1 MRKNIFKTMF
11 IAAAALA
18 FASCSKDATTDL
30 TPSRE
35 LSGLKKT
42 ISLNAGFAG
51 ETRTELSADHKLT
64 WTEKDVFGILAADAQ
79 GVLENVAVAIAEGTK
94 ADEGGYY
101 FESIEVPEETTTL
114 YCYYPYS
121 ESYDELTDINE
132 FTVCIPNFY
141 GNDAEFSSYGYYD
154 EEYAGDFLPQFHYMA
169 ATAEVTGEDAT
180 VTFKP
185 LVSIVEFNLYDSTKS
200 GEKFN
205 NFYFAIDKADIAGTF
220 SVDFSDNSLKATEGE
235 SALTWIF
242 TAETA
247 LSLKD
252 NKADGTKLYAIVPK
266 GEYDNATLTLGSTDH
281 AFQGG
286 YFNDLEWEN
295 GTSFIADG
303 HTVNID
309 LKHAMPAPLAQPLTF
324 TQVDGN
330 PFFATVPVIVQ
341 EACDFFAIR
350 VYDTS
355 AYNNQKNNRNED
367 GKNQYDQ
374 MIEQLYDAYVTE
386 YIGNGNKSKISNYQY
401 SISDFYPFLG
411 YNDESITD
419 LTPGPRTLMITED
432 WQLLYD
438 GRWNTQTEKWDL
450 PGHRSILRPKTNYT
464 FVAYAKARPSA
475 ASKYGSDFVVYETEF
490 TTPDL
495 QFNGIGKIEIDYT
508 QAGST
513 ATAQIKGTNIKKI
526 ITWVVGP
533 KENTPKTP
541 LTGNDV
547 IDAFNNR
554 SDVYFKD
561 FEGDLT
567 ITQTGMNPGDIYYI
581 CAAGVDEDGKLV
593 AADPV
598 PAQAADIEFNGY
610 EISDVELAS
619 QPTKLGEVEL
629 TFTVKDSP
637 KYLRIYTGAPRLID
651 GVAADNE
658 KGQEEQKAQTW
669 AEIQGYFKN
678 NSYSANYAEVEVTG
692 NTVTTKI
699 SLPEN
704 EQILPDGEYDYVD
717 NPGHNPFYI
726 LIVGADAKGDA
737 ITKLGNIYQI
747 TGEYKTPKVEMCV
760 EDIHRGVKVGD
771 TTHTR
776 TDETAYFYTCP
787 VSDFDKVEP
796 EPEPEV
802 TNIWSS
808 RLSFSFGAWNYTAT
822 NEVAFYASPAYASDY
837 GRVWIISLG
846 NDSEIAELFS
856 SAYYNT
862 PEIREKMWP
871 MVTPLFTEYAETGE
885 PNSSANILH
894 TYASGTIPT
903 SYNTDVRV
911 SLTPQ
916 IGDLY
921 AIVAEDIE
929 TTTATGK
936 HQLLVGYFGT
946 YTQMGAAKF
955 PTAAV
960 VQQN

>member
-51 ETRTELSADHKLT
+51 ETRTELSDDHKLT
-64 WTEKDVFGILAADAQ
+64 WTEDDVFGILAADAE

-94 ADEGGYY
+94 AEGGYY
-101 FESIEVPEETTTL
+101 FKSIEVPEETTTL

-121 ESYDELTDINE
+121 EDYDELTDIKE
-132 FTVCIPNFY
+132 FTVNIPSAY
-141 GNDAEFSSYGYYD
+141 SNDAGFSSYGYYD
-154 EEYAGDFLPQFHYMA
+154 EEYAGEFLPQFHYMA
-169 ATAEVTGEDAT
+169 ATAEVAGEEAT

-266 GEYDNATLTLGSTDH
+266 GEYDNATLMLGSTDH

-295 GTSFIADG
+295 GTSFTADG

-309 LKHAMPAPLAQPLTF
+309 LKHAMPAPLAQPLSF

-355 AYNNQKNNRNED
+355 AYNKQKDSRNED
-367 GKNQYDQ
+367 GKNQYDL

-386 YIGNGNKSKISNYQY
+386 YIGNGNKSKISNYQL

-495 QFNGIGKIEIDYT
+495 QFNGTGKIEIEYT

-567 ITQTGMNPGDIYYI
+567 ITQTGMNPGDTYYI

-610 EISDVELAS
+610 EISKVELAS

-651 GVAADNE
+651 GVAADD
-658 KGQEEQKAQTW
+658 KGQGEEEAQTW
-669 AEIQGYFKN
+669 EQIQGYFKN
-678 NSYSANYAEVEVTG
+678 NSYSANYMEVEVTG
-692 NTVTTKI
+692 EKVTTKI
-699 SLPEN
+699 SFSEPTQIIPE
-704 EQILPDGEYDYVD
+704 GEYDYVD
-717 NPGHNPFYI
+717 NPGHNPLYI

-737 ITKLGNIYQI
+737 VTQLGNIYQI
-747 TGEYKTPKVEMCV
+747 TGEYNDPNVEKC
-760 EDIHRGVKVGD
+760 ETDIHRAVLVGD
-771 TTHTR
+771 KSHKVVNP
-776 TDETAYFYTCP
+776 DAYFYSCP
-787 VSDFDKVEP
+787 VDKFAEEKTEP
-796 EPEPEV
+796 KPEDPSKGFWTAREGISTFMWMSNKIYVNAGYGDPTPTIWLIKIDGNDLSTWADYGENNSLAEV
-802 TNIWSS
+802 KANIWQ
-808 RLSFSFGAWNYTAT
+808 YI
-822 NEVAFYASPAYASDY
+822 D
-837 GRVWIISLG
+837 
-846 NDSEIAELFS
+846 
-856 SAYYNT
+856 
-862 PEIREKMWP
+862 
-871 MVTPLFTEYAETGE
+871 PLFTEFETTYE
-885 PNSSANILH
+885 PNSSANILTTFTNVNSTNQTFDLAADSLKAGEIYLAVAKLSDNTLH
-894 TYASGTIPT
+894 ARVGVIYEE
-903 SYNTDVRV
+903 YNTV
-911 SLTPQ
+911 SQSMQKKLRAFVVTPR
-916 IGDLY
+916 
-921 AIVAEDIE
+921 
-929 TTTATGK
+929 
-936 HQLLVGYFGT
+936 
-946 YTQMGAAKF
+946 
-955 PTAAV
+955 
-960 VQQN
+960 

>member
-51 ETRTELSADHKLT
+51 ETRTALSADHKLT
-64 WTEKDVFGILAADAQ
+64 WTEEDVFGILAADAQ
-79 GVLENVAVAIAEGTK
+79 GVLENVDVAIAGGTK
-94 ADEGGYY
+94 AEGGYY
-101 FESIEVPEETTTL
+101 FESIEVPVETTTL

-121 ESYDELTDINE
+121 EDYDELTDINE
-132 FTVCIPNFY
+132 FTVSIPNFY

-154 EEYAGDFLPQFHYMA
+154 EKYAGEFLPQFHYMA

-266 GEYDNATLTLGSTDH
+266 GEYDNATLILGSTDH

-286 YFNDLEWEN
+286 YFNDLEWEK
-295 GTSFIADG
+295 GTSFTADG

-309 LKHAMPAPLAQPLTF
+309 LKHALPAPLAQPLSF

-355 AYNNQKNNRNED
+355 AYNNQKNQRNEA
-367 GKNQYDQ
+367 GKNQYDD
-374 MIEQLYDAYVTE
+374 MVEQLYDAYITE
-386 YIGNGNKSKISNYQY
+386 YLGNGNSSKISTYGY
-401 SISDFYPFLG
+401 VPSSFYPFKG
-411 YNDESITD
+411 YNDDSITD
-419 LTPGPRTLMITED
+419 VTSGPRTLMITED

-438 GRWNTQTEKWDL
+438 GYWNSDTNKWDR
-450 PGHRSILRPKTNYT
+450 PGHRTVLEPSNSYT
-464 FVAYAKARPSA
+464 FVAYAKASPA
-475 ASKYGSDFVVYETEF
+475 YASKYGTDFVVYETEF
-490 TTPDL
+490 TTPAL
-495 QFNGIGKIEIDYT
+495 EFNGTGTIETEYT
-508 QAGST
+508 QAGGT
-513 ATAQIKGTNIKKI
+513 ATVKVTGTNIKKFVYWI
-526 ITWVVGP
+526 VKPAENKP
-533 KENTPKTP
+533 KNP
-541 LTGNDV
+541 LTGTDLINALKD
-547 IDAFNNR
+547 R
-554 SDVYFKD
+554 SGVYFQD
-561 FEGDLT
+561 FDGEYT
-567 ITQTGMNPGDIYYI
+567 ITQTGMNPGEKYI
-581 CAAGVDEDGKLV
+581 ICVVGVDNDGKLV
-593 AADPV
+593 AAKQV
-598 PAQAADIEFNGY
+598 EAQAADIAFDGY
-610 EISDVELAS
+610 EISEVELAS

-637 KYLRIYTGAPRLID
+637 KYLRIYTGAPRNID
-651 GVAADNE
+651 GAAKTDTSDE
-658 KGQEEQKAQTW
+658 VPAQTW

-699 SLPEN
+699 SFSEPD
-704 EQILPDGEYDYVD
+704 QIIPDGEYDYVD
-717 NPGHNPFYI
+717 NPGHNPLYI
-726 LIVGADAKGDA
+726 LIVGTDAKGDA

-747 TGEYKTPKVEMCV
+747 TGEYNEPKIEKCV

-771 TTHTR
+771 TSHTR
-776 TDETAYFYTCP
+776 TDETAYFYSCP
-787 VSDFDKVEP
+787 VEKFAKVEP
-796 EPEPEV
+796 EPEDPSKSLWEGTAGFNFYWMQDMFQMKATDYGTDV
-802 TNIWSS
+802 PTIWVIKIDTGAEAETWKGWIADNDASSIKANIWDKIYPFFTDFESTQKPS
-808 RLSFSFGAWNYTAT
+808 EYICEFNNVNALSYSTYSYPNCKEGDVYVAVSMDSDGKLKAMFGGIYTNAFSGKLALRT
-822 NEVAFYASPAYASDY
+822 
-837 GRVWIISLG
+837 
-846 NDSEIAELFS
+846 IAL
-856 SAYYNT
+856 
-862 PEIREKMWP
+862 
-871 MVTPLFTEYAETGE
+871 
-885 PNSSANILH
+885 
-894 TYASGTIPT
+894 
-903 SYNTDVRV
+903 
-911 SLTPQ
+911 
-916 IGDLY
+916 
-921 AIVAEDIE
+921 
-929 TTTATGK
+929 
-936 HQLLVGYFGT
+936 
-946 YTQMGAAKF
+946 
-955 PTAAV
+955 
-960 VQQN
+960 